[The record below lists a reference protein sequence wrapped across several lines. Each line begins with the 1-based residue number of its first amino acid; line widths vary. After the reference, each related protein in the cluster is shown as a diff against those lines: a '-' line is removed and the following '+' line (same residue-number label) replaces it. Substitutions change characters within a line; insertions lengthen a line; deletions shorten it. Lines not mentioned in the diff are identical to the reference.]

1 MPSATL
7 SVLIPNY
14 NHGHLVGR
22 AIEAIAAQSR
32 LPDECLILDD
42 ASSDNSLEIIEN
54 YAARFPFVRLLRNTK
69 NSGVVKSLQ
78 RLHHEATGD
87 YLYGGA
93 ADDYVLPGFFE
104 SAMEMVE
111 GYRQPGIVFGKV
123 VLVDER
129 GQEIKTIGVP
139 GWSEPVHLTSERY
152 LREFFDVKHPA
163 IGGGSTTVYK
173 RSALLDAGGFR
184 PELLSFADTFA
195 ARAIGMKHGVCYIP
209 APCAA
214 IDRPGDTF
222 SGQTASNPQLGLDIV
237 ARAAWM
243 MRSEEFQD
251 LFPEASVRSWER
263 RYRENIVGQYAKD
276 LRESIDSLAGIYGKS
291 CSAGSNEQRV
301 FRRCLKA
308 LLKVPIWWSKKRLQ
322 RYQGDLSCYSDTYPE
337 SGM

>member
-1 MPSATL
+1 MTTL
-7 SVLIPNY
+7 SAVMTNY
-14 NHGHLVGR
+14 NHGHLIGR
-22 AIEAIAAQSR
+22 AINAVVSQSC
-32 LPDECLILDD
+32 LPDEYLIIDD
-42 ASSDNSLEIIEN
+42 ASTDNSLEIIDS
-54 YAARFPFVRLLRNTK
+54 YASKYSFIRVLRNK
-69 NSGVVKSLQ
+69 QNLGVLKSIKQ
-78 RLHHEATGD
+78 WREKASGD
-87 YLYGGA
+87 YVYFGA
-93 ADDYVLPGFFE
+93 ADDYVLPGFFTA
-104 SAMEMVE
+104 AMDMAEKFPQTGIIFGQVVYVNASGDE
-111 GYRQPGIVFGKV
+111 LKTIAVDGWSQPLHLSPQDYLNQYFDVQQPGH
-123 VLVDER
+123 
-129 GQEIKTIGVP
+129 
-139 GWSEPVHLTSERY
+139 S
-152 LREFFDVKHPA
+152 A
-163 IGGGSTTVYK
+163 CAATVWK
-173 RSALLDAGGFR
+173 RSALGEVGGFR
-184 PELLSFADTFA
+184 PELLSWADTFA
-195 ARAIGMKHGVCYIP
+195 ARAIGLKHGACYIP
-209 APCAA
+209 MPCTA
-214 IDRPGDTF
+214 IYRPGDTF